1 MNSLNLPYYSTQIL
15 SMRIGNHCGRPI
27 LAKPI
32 FVLSII
38 DCIAADDIK
47 TNEIRYTQELENM
60 YTTNYLSFLEKSTGM
75 QWPFFHLTS
84 DGFYHIKGNLTSK
97 SPTPNQLKTQ
107 IEYAYFDDA
116 LWQLLQNSESRD
128 YLRQSLIKHYLQK

>member
-1 MNSLNLPYYSTQIL
+1 
-15 SMRIGNHCGRPI
+15 MRIGNHRGHPI

-38 DCIAADDIK
+38 DCIAAYHIK
-47 TNEIRYTQELENM
+47 KNEIRYTQELENM
-60 YTTNYLSFLEKSTGM
+60 YTTNYLSFFKKSTSM

-97 SPTPNQLKTQ
+97 SPTPNQLRTQ
-107 IEYAYFDDA
+107 TEYAYFDDA
-116 LWQLLQNSESRD
+116 LWQLLQNPESRD